1 MKKLIAASLALVLL
15 QASSTFAAPR
25 AGSPLAGR
33 WTLDVATLPMPA
45 DARPQ
50 SVSLEFAEVP
60 GGKWSSRVAIVE
72 HSGNRLEASSTMA
85 LDGTP
90 APATGT
96 YAVDRVAGKMPAPGV
111 LVVQFIYQNIP
122 RSTRVYTVSADGMVL
137 TETEAYFR
145 DGQPVLRTAHF
156 DRVRE

>member
-1 MKKLIAASLALVLL
+1 MKNVIAASLVLLLL
-15 QASSTFAAPR
+15 QASSTFAAPPTV
-25 AGSPLAGR
+25 SPLAGR

-45 DARPQ
+45 EARPQ
-50 SVSLEFAEVP
+50 SVTLEFAEVP

-72 HSGNRLEASSTMA
+72 HSGNRLDAASTML

-96 YAVDRVAGKMPAPGV
+96 YPVDRVAAKMPAPGV

-122 RSTRVYTVSADGMVL
+122 RSTRVYTVSADGKVL

-156 DRVRE
+156 DRARQ

>member
-1 MKKLIAASLALVLL
+1 MKNVIAASLALLLL
-15 QASSTFAAPR
+15 QASSTFAAPPTV
-25 AGSPLAGR
+25 SPLAGR

-45 DARPQ
+45 EARPQ
-50 SVSLEFAEVP
+50 SVTLEFAEVP

-72 HSGNRLEASSTMA
+72 HSGNRLDAASTML

-96 YAVDRVAGKMPAPGV
+96 YPVDRVAAKMPAPGV

-122 RSTRVYTVSADGMVL
+122 RSTRVYTVSADGKVL

-145 DGQPVLRTAHF
+145 NGQPVLRTTHF
-156 DRVRE
+156 DRARQ

>member
-1 MKKLIAASLALVLL
+1 MKNVIAASLALLLL
-15 QASSTFAAPR
+15 QASSTFAAPPTV
-25 AGSPLAGR
+25 SPLAGR

-45 DARPQ
+45 EARPQ
-50 SVSLEFAEVP
+50 SVTLEFAEVP

-72 HSGNRLEASSTMA
+72 HSGNRLDAASTML

-90 APATGT
+90 FPATGT
-96 YAVDRVAGKMPAPGV
+96 YPVDRVAAKMPAPGV

-122 RSTRVYTVSADGMVL
+122 RSTRVYTVSADGKVL

-156 DRVRE
+156 DRARQ